1 MNNQL
6 TLFDR
11 DSDYLES
18 SVKDFDSKTASF
30 RVHASLIYKLGESL
44 IADEITALSELI
56 KNAYDADATVCALSI
71 SSDYIEEI
79 DGKECT
85 GCIELSDNGCGM
97 DLTTIVNGWLTLSN
111 SPKKKMKK
119 EQKTTPKYH
128 RYPLGDKG
136 LGRLSVQKI
145 GRYMQMTTKAA
156 DSNIEYCVIIPW
168 GDFLKNTTID
178 QIPVTI
184 EKQDVVSQKSY
195 TKIIIK
201 DLINPEMWG
210 QTEQISLLTNSINKI
225 VSPFRSKKSSFHVVA
240 QINGQPIDTEN
251 KVFDE
256 LLSSA
261 RAKHTIKYSTG
272 TATIVD
278 DCFFARKREDIE
290 ATIYS
295 EMCTSLE
302 PFRAILS
309 SCNQTEI
316 VDAIDEMM
324 TVGADSTTLI
334 QTLLDNL
341 EEVDLLKCFD
351 ICEKN
356 RATYAEE
363 RDIILAFLEGLKSEG
378 QIIEYRTFSSTTEA
392 NLFDIKEAGM
402 TEGAILWLLDRNF
415 SRVGE
420 SEEAG
425 LKFAE
430 NILKRE
436 NASQNYI
443 YILSAVEPATGLTE
457 DGIEEEFDK
466 VLAANCL
473 PDTHSFIYFISKRR
487 LQTKDNTKIARSLSQ
502 GFKRKACFEL
512 FQLFNSCL
520 CDGVSTASSKVQR
533 IRQKTLNYLFA
544 NKASVR
550 GESYIEVAARLVQIF
565 HQDEYNK
572 AIAGQHSLI
581 AEKAHYYE
589 KLCAAITET
598 VGNEQALTSTL
609 KEYRDIELY
618 NKHINAQHC
627 EIATGDIF
635 KIGSSYFLLVSQ
647 ACDTCLRSD
656 GHRKLEFASLL
667 EIQDNKQTKFSYPLS
682 CFLDMQKPVVMYHAL
697 KIIPFDILDLCVFNG
712 SGQASVVLND
722 IASYDRDLE
731 AYTNNYRIRFG
742 EVLETVKA
750 VQSNRAKLESFL
762 SGGADI
768 TAEDAKAAYE
778 YLEGVDSNMKKFDSI
793 EIAISFPVRRIARL
807 NELTTIDIVKE
818 YGIALSRIGH
828 PFDFSGEISAFE

>member
-1 MNNQL
+1 MSISALKEKFNSL
-6 TLFDR
+6 TLESENHWDYRGNNNSER
-11 DSDYLES
+11 DYVHGFCTYPAMMVPKMQREMLDVCLEHLQ
-18 SVKDFDSKTASF
+18 DT
-30 RVHASLIYKLGESL
+30 
-44 IADEITALSELI
+44 
-56 KNAYDADATVCALSI
+56 SI
-71 SSDYIEEI
+71 
-79 DGKECT
+79 
-85 GCIELSDNGCGM
+85 
-97 DLTTIVNGWLTLSN
+97 
-111 SPKKKMKK
+111 
-119 EQKTTPKYH
+119 
-128 RYPLGDKG
+128 R
-136 LGRLSVQKI
+136 
-145 GRYMQMTTKAA
+145 
-156 DSNIEYCVIIPW
+156 
-168 GDFLKNTTID
+168 
-178 QIPVTI
+178 
-184 EKQDVVSQKSY
+184 
-195 TKIIIK
+195 
-201 DLINPEMWG
+201 
-210 QTEQISLLTNSINKI
+210 
-225 VSPFRSKKSSFHVVA
+225 
-240 QINGQPIDTEN
+240 
-251 KVFDE
+251 
-256 LLSSA
+256 
-261 RAKHTIKYSTG
+261 
-272 TATIVD
+272 
-278 DCFFARKREDIE
+278 
-290 ATIYS
+290 
-295 EMCTSLE
+295 
-302 PFRAILS
+302 
-309 SCNQTEI
+309 
-316 VDAIDEMM
+316 
-324 TVGADSTTLI
+324 
-334 QTLLDNL
+334 LLDPFAGSGTILVEGMLRGLNI
-341 EEVDLLKCFD
+341 VGID
-351 ICEKN
+351 I
-356 RATYAEE
+356 
-363 RDIILAFLEGLKSEG
+363 
-378 QIIEYRTFSSTTEA
+378 
-392 NLFDIKEAGM
+392 
-402 TEGAILWLLDRNF
+402 
-415 SRVGE
+415 
-420 SEEAG
+420 
-425 LKFAE
+425 
-430 NILKRE
+430 
-436 NASQNYI
+436 
-443 YILSAVEPATGLTE
+443 
-457 DGIEEEFDK
+457 
-466 VLAANCL
+466 
-473 PDTHSFIYFISKRR
+473 
-487 LQTKDNTKIARSLSQ
+487 
-502 GFKRKACFEL
+502 
-512 FQLFNSCL
+512 NSCL

>member
-1 MNNQL
+1 MIN
-6 TLFDR
+6 TLF
-11 DSDYLES
+11 SM
-18 SVKDFDSKTASF
+18 
-30 RVHASLIYKLGESL
+30 H
-44 IADEITALSELI
+44 
-56 KNAYDADATVCALSI
+56 N
-71 SSDYIEEI
+71 
-79 DGKECT
+79 
-85 GCIELSDNGCGM
+85 
-97 DLTTIVNGWLTLSN
+97 
-111 SPKKKMKK
+111 
-119 EQKTTPKYH
+119 
-128 RYPLGDKG
+128 
-136 LGRLSVQKI
+136 
-145 GRYMQMTTKAA
+145 
-156 DSNIEYCVIIPW
+156 
-168 GDFLKNTTID
+168 
-178 QIPVTI
+178 
-184 EKQDVVSQKSY
+184 
-195 TKIIIK
+195 
-201 DLINPEMWG
+201 
-210 QTEQISLLTNSINKI
+210 
-225 VSPFRSKKSSFHVVA
+225 
-240 QINGQPIDTEN
+240 
-251 KVFDE
+251 
-256 LLSSA
+256 
-261 RAKHTIKYSTG
+261 IKYIIS
-272 TATIVD
+272 VD

-334 QTLLDNL
+334 QTLLGNL

-378 QIIEYRTFSSTTEA
+378 QIVEYRTFSSTTEA

-487 LQTKDNTKIARSLSQ
+487 LQTKDNTKIAKSLSQ

-722 IASYDRDLE
+722 IASFDSDLE
-731 AYTNNYRIRFG
+731 VYTNNYRIRFG

-762 SGGADI
+762 SGGTDI